1 MGIPKHRVYAA
12 IAAVEGL
19 LLITTAFYLLLR
31 GGDDG
36 RQAPTAQAQKK
47 AGVVEFDEGYT
58 TLHVDRELVVQADG
72 RAYKGQ
78 VDVLME
84 TKKTRRLVWEDD
96 AQPMGEDLRLHG
108 PYQQAAHAS
117 LYAEPFFTIS
127 PLAGMIKT
135 QLESSGKYTVQ
146 ITPYKD
152 NAVLINI
159 EINFRRVDA
168 DGQEW
173 ELVWRPFSPQREGI
187 VGGGLSAGHRWGIE
201 DENK

>member
-19 LLITTAFYLLLR
+19 LLITMAFCLLLR

-78 VDVLME
+78 VDVLKE

-96 AQPMGEDLRLHG
+96 AQPLGEDLRLHG
-108 PYQQAAHAS
+108 PYQQEAHAS

-127 PLAGMIKT
+127 PLAGKIKT

-146 ITPYKD
+146 ITPYKAK
-152 NAVLINI
+152 AVLINI

>member
-19 LLITTAFYLLLR
+19 LLITMAFCLLLR
-31 GGDDG
+31 GGEDG
-36 RQAPTAQAQKK
+36 RQAPAAQAQKK
-47 AGVVEFDEGYT
+47 AGVVEFGEGYT
-58 TLHVDRELVVQADG
+58 TLHVNRELVLQADG
-72 RAYKGQ
+72 RPFKST
-78 VDVLME
+78 VDVVNE
-84 TKKTRRLVWEDD
+84 TKKTRHRVWEDE
-96 AQPMGEDLRLHG
+96 AQPMDEDLRLHG

-127 PLAGMIKT
+127 PLAGKIKT
-135 QLESSGKYTVQ
+135 QLDDSGKYTIQ

-152 NAVLINI
+152 DAALINI

-168 DGQEW
+168 EGQEW

-187 VGGGLSAGHRWGIE
+187 LGGGLSTGYRWGIE